1 MYYFSTDVF
10 VVPSKWQTRD
20 IKPRTH
26 GHDCYYATLAGLKQT
41 TIEELVEETG
51 IPDNPNGAIVTEIE
65 RLYTAANYPGKFV
78 HFLSKDEVKDYV
90 CSNLFANP
98 ELGLRL
104 AVGYQISDSEGGHV
118 VALIAYIIQKG
129 KKKGQPTYH
138 VTDFQ
143 KDANDRLKE
152 MALPEGVY
160 YWLWETSQRY
170 YRKET
175 QNQ

>member
-1 MYYFSTDVF
+1 M
-10 VVPSKWQTRD
+10 VPSKWQTRD
-20 IKPRTH
+20 IKPRSH
-26 GHDCYYATLAGLKQT
+26 RNDCYYATLAGLKQT
-41 TIEELVEETG
+41 TIDELVAMTG
-51 IPDNPNGAIVTEIE
+51 ITDDPNGANEPEIE
-65 RLYTAANYPGKFV
+65 RLYNAANYPGKFV
-78 HFLSKDEVKDYV
+78 HFLSKHEVKDYV
-90 CSNLFANP
+90 CSNLLKYP

-104 AVGYQISDSEGGHV
+104 AVGYQISEGEGGHV
-118 VALIAYIIQKG
+118 VALIAYIIQNG

-143 KDANDRLKE
+143 KDANDRLNE
-152 MALPEGVY
+152 MSLPEGVY

>member
-1 MYYFSTDVF
+1 V
-10 VVPSKWQTRD
+10 
-20 IKPRTH
+20 
-26 GHDCYYATLAGLKQT
+26 AL
-41 TIEELVEETG
+41 TG
-51 IPDNPNGAIVTEIE
+51 IADNPNGMNQTEIE
-65 RLYTAANYPGKFV
+65 HLYNAANYPGKFV
-78 HFLSKDEVKDYV
+78 YFLSKDEVKDYV
-90 CSNLFANP
+90 LSNLFKYP

-104 AVGYQISDSEGGHV
+104 AIGYQIADGQMGHV
-118 VALIAYIIQKG
+118 VALIAYIIQNG

-143 KDANDRLKE
+143 KDANNRLNQTS
-152 MALPEGVY
+152 LPEGVY